1 MPQFDAATFM
11 PQVFWLGVCFV
22 SLLIFSAYVSL
33 PALERVLK
41 IRWQSIE
48 GTLEEAEN
56 LQKEAA
62 GLVAALEAELTNARH
77 KAHQDVL
84 EAAQGASQE
93 LTQRKFA
100 LAQLHKQRF
109 RDSERVIL
117 QKKATTM
124 GYVQDIATDVAGA
137 FTQALL
143 SHPLNQA
150 SIQEAVEDRVER
162 EKRTH
167 AL

>member
-1 MPQFDAATFM
+1 MPQFDATTFL
-11 PQVFWLGVCFV
+11 PQIFWLGVCFV
-22 SLLIFSAYVSL
+22 SLLLFSAYVSL

-41 IRWQSIE
+41 VRWKSIE
-48 GTLEEAEN
+48 GTLEEAER
-56 LQKEAA
+56 LQKEAE
-62 GLVAALEAELTNARH
+62 GLVASLEAELTTARR
-77 KAHQDVL
+77 KAHHDVL
-84 EAAQGASQE
+84 EAAQTASHE

-124 GYVQDIATDVAGA
+124 GYVQDIATEVAGA
-137 FTQALL
+137 FTQVLL
-143 SHPLNQA
+143 SHPINQA